1 MPERNGFPGHRLR
14 RCRAAGNDLSL
25 EHCRTLACKM
35 TSLYGKASVIS
46 VSGDQRSGTVWRTGR
61 RLVWAALLTA
71 AIAGVGCSAP
81 HAPDATAPDTDTAR
95 RELHREQLRTS
106 LGERYD
112 VPLEVATLEQIR
124 HGAKL
129 YDKLCRACHGRSGR
143 GDGRSAAML
152 LVVPPDLADPRTA
165 SFFSDQAKLAI
176 IAEGVA
182 GTPMLRWGGVLDE
195 RDQIAVL
202 QFMRTLIREPKA
214 P

>member
-1 MPERNGFPGHRLR
+1 
-14 RCRAAGNDLSL
+14 
-25 EHCRTLACKM
+25 M
-35 TSLYGKASVIS
+35 TSINP
-46 VSGDQRSGTVWRTGR
+46 
-61 RLVWAALLTA
+61 AACNSNWTPGWDERVRQLTA
-71 AIAGVGCSAP
+71 
-81 HAPDATAPDTDTAR
+81 HLRDTIETRETTAR
-95 RELHREQLRTS
+95 KIGPRVELHREQLRTS

-176 IAEGVA
+176 IAEGVT